1 MAELERRKFTAE
13 EGVSIDLHWLHASL
27 TLHVQDH
34 LTLLNGSFGALAH
47 KQGILFVGSL
57 QCFCS
62 LRLVIQVLR
71 TARNELSSAIKSR
84 QRPRAAEAVY
94 ATLWHM
100 AARKA
105 CIPPI
110 IVMRP
115 HSFVAT
121 AAKVMGKDFESVL
134 SVVML
139 MAAMLRNGQP
149 TGHTEH

>member
-34 LTLLNGSFGALAH
+34 LTLLNGLFGALAH

-71 TARNELSSAIKSR
+71 TACNELSSAIKSR
-84 QRPRAAEAVY
+84 QCTCAAEAIY
-94 ATLWHM
+94 AAFWDM
-100 AARKA
+100 AAG
-105 CIPPI
+105 
-110 IVMRP
+110 
-115 HSFVAT
+115 
-121 AAKVMGKDFESVL
+121 KVRISL
-134 SVVML
+134 L
-139 MAAMLRNGQP
+139 
-149 TGHTEH
+149 